1 MLKQPIYYEFNL
13 DARTSPSKLIAISH
27 VDDKYSEVL
36 EVAVKQ
42 NDRFVYMGGATVI
55 ARMVLHRDKD
65 YLLSDDVA
73 CSVNDNGNILIPF
86 DNAVVKTSQ
95 GVVKIEVNITR
106 DADELTFQFPLWV
119 SVNGS
124 ILDNAEVTPES
135 EGTIPDLL
143 KDAADALE
151 DATEALDRLGSYN
164 NLEDKPQING
174 VTLSGDKTLD
184 KFGVAG
190 WKIAAIDNCIEDGVL
205 YSTQINN
212 QAAYVLARNITTD
225 ITQYAFCR
233 DGRVMW
239 RTRQAETQWQ
249 PAGEW
254 SEWEE
259 IGSKIASGVV
269 NQNGTITFFDENG
282 DPLFTTTG
290 ESVIGADGY
299 SPTVSTTNLDA
310 QTLVTVT
317 DTNGAHNFYV
327 KDGSS
332 VTNAAVDE
340 NGDLIISIQQKPT
353 SSVHPTIHTL
363 DVNAG
368 HVVGAAGADG
378 YSPTV
383 STTNL
388 DAQTLVTVTDTNGA
402 HNFYVKDGSSVT
414 NAAVDENGDLIISI
428 QQKPTS
434 SVHPT
439 IHTLDVNAGHV
450 VGAKGDKGDKGDT
463 GNDYVLTPQ
472 DKTDIAGMVDISGKA
487 DKATTLAGYGI
498 TDAYTK
504 TQTDTFFLD
513 TNADIADLKAYIGYT
528 DGDILGLHAD
538 FENKVFTRLGAAVGL
553 TAGQDFNAFTMYGG
567 RRRCC
572 VSNDGTINAYY
583 GEQDYVE
590 DGSNGQVMVYQPK
603 FYYCMVPLKLE
614 KQASGLGYHIR
625 KANYYVTAN
634 PHPGFKLHPLFYDA
648 NGNEVDYV
656 LLSAYEGSMYDVS
669 ESAYVN
675 DGVDSISYASGDLL
689 CSVSGKKPISG
700 KLTSIGTRKNFE
712 DMAQTRGTS
721 WHLDTIQSVSANQ
734 LLMMIELGT
743 LNVQSAVGRGVVTA
757 SDNGKYNCASLT
769 GATAS
774 LGNATGMASTT
785 IGESAGTE
793 TTETTNGKLSVSYR
807 GVENPWGNIW
817 KYINGINL
825 WGNGSMNGGQAYIC
839 SDFTF
844 SDSDRT
850 QHYQPSGFTV
860 SNSNGYASAFGYGD
874 EAYDWLMI
882 PSECTGSS
890 IEPVG
895 DQSYFKP
902 DLNEFNIARLGG
914 SWNSNTNGG
923 AYCWGFL
930 YASGFRYYFLG
941 GRLLYVPTATGF
953 GPQGPAG
960 SNYVL
965 TAADRQTIAQIAMDG
980 LNGNG
985 VAY

>member
-368 HVVGAAGADG
+368 HVVGA
-378 YSPTV
+378 
-383 STTNL
+383 
-388 DAQTLVTVTDTNGA
+388 
-402 HNFYVKDGSSVT
+402 
-414 NAAVDENGDLIISI
+414 
-428 QQKPTS
+428 
-434 SVHPT
+434 
-439 IHTLDVNAGHV
+439 
-450 VGAKGDKGDKGDT
+450 KGDKGDKGDT

-472 DKTDIAGMVDISGKA
+472 DKADIAGMVDISGKA

-700 KLTSIGTRKNFE
+700 KLTSIGTRNNFE

-743 LNVQSAVGRGVVTA
+743 LNVQSAVGHGVVTV
-757 SDNGKYNCASLT
+757 SDNGNYNCASLT

-902 DLNEFNIARLGG
+902 NLNEFNIARLGG

-923 AYCWGFL
+923 AYCWGFVYTPGL
-930 YASGFRYYFLG
+930 RYYFLG

-953 GPQGPAG
+953 EPQGPAG
-960 SNYVL
+960 GNYAL
-965 TAADRQTIAQIAMDG
+965 TAADRQAIAQIAMDG

>member
-1 MLKQPIYYEFNL
+1 M
-13 DARTSPSKLIAISH
+13 
-27 VDDKYSEVL
+27 
-36 EVAVKQ
+36 
-42 NDRFVYMGGATVI
+42 
-55 ARMVLHRDKD
+55 
-65 YLLSDDVA
+65 
-73 CSVNDNGNILIPF
+73 
-86 DNAVVKTSQ
+86 
-95 GVVKIEVNITR
+95 
-106 DADELTFQFPLWV
+106 
-119 SVNGS
+119 
-124 ILDNAEVTPES
+124 
-135 EGTIPDLL
+135 
-143 KDAADALE
+143 
-151 DATEALDRLGSYN
+151 
-164 NLEDKPQING
+164 
-174 VTLSGDKTLD
+174 
-184 KFGVAG
+184 
-190 WKIAAIDNCIEDGVL
+190 
-205 YSTQINN
+205 
-212 QAAYVLARNITTD
+212 
-225 ITQYAFCR
+225 
-233 DGRVMW
+233 
-239 RTRQAETQWQ
+239 
-249 PAGEW
+249 
-254 SEWEE
+254 
-259 IGSKIASGVV
+259 
-269 NQNGTITFFDENG
+269 
-282 DPLFTTTG
+282 
-290 ESVIGADGY
+290 
-299 SPTVSTTNLDA
+299 
-310 QTLVTVT
+310 
-317 DTNGAHNFYV
+317 
-327 KDGSS
+327 
-332 VTNAAVDE
+332 
-340 NGDLIISIQQKPT
+340 
-353 SSVHPTIHTL
+353 
-363 DVNAG
+363 
-368 HVVGAAGADG
+368 
-378 YSPTV
+378 
-383 STTNL
+383 
-388 DAQTLVTVTDTNGA
+388 
-402 HNFYVKDGSSVT
+402 
-414 NAAVDENGDLIISI
+414 
-428 QQKPTS
+428 
-434 SVHPT
+434 
-439 IHTLDVNAGHV
+439 
-450 VGAKGDKGDKGDT
+450 
-463 GNDYVLTPQ
+463 TPQ

-504 TQTDTFFLD
+504 TQTYTFFSD

-553 TAGQDFNAFTMYGG
+553 TAGQNFNAFTMYGG

-930 YASGFRYYFLG
+930 YTSGFRYYFLG

>member
-1 MLKQPIYYEFNL
+1 MSNVIGFKAFKNTLKRDSGYAPVSGENGYSVIRCVFPVGGDWDNISAATAGFFVHPKNIASVTAAITADGEERAALFVIPAALLKQGERIHFGLFATVGGVTIATNTVALDVERGIVSDDIDYDPAEAAGMFEQFSNALNTALLGKANKAAAGSAGELAALDGNGSPIRSGVSVIQSIGEGSNSRVPTTAAVKTALGGKADKAAAGTDGELAAL
-13 DARTSPSKLIAISH
+13 DDNGALKRSGVTVAQSVGEGSADKVPTTEAVKTALDDAEDTIAENIDSIFQGNSAFFPQLYFEQYFTANGSNYRLIYDDRDGERHVLFDFAQLPAAKGEKGEKGDAGRGVTSFSLNNGILTANFDDRTSQTIGN
-27 VDDKYSEVL
+27 
-36 EVAVKQ
+36 VKGPQ
-42 NDRFVYMGGATVI
+42 GA
-55 ARMVLHRDKD
+55 
-65 YLLSDDVA
+65 
-73 CSVNDNGNILIPF
+73 P
-86 DNAVVKTSQ
+86 
-95 GVVKIEVNITR
+95 
-106 DADELTFQFPLWV
+106 
-119 SVNGS
+119 
-124 ILDNAEVTPES
+124 
-135 EGTIPDLL
+135 
-143 KDAADALE
+143 
-151 DATEALDRLGSYN
+151 
-164 NLEDKPQING
+164 
-174 VTLSGDKTLD
+174 
-184 KFGVAG
+184 
-190 WKIAAIDNCIEDGVL
+190 
-205 YSTQINN
+205 
-212 QAAYVLARNITTD
+212 
-225 ITQYAFCR
+225 
-233 DGRVMW
+233 
-239 RTRQAETQWQ
+239 
-249 PAGEW
+249 
-254 SEWEE
+254 
-259 IGSKIASGVV
+259 
-269 NQNGTITFFDENG
+269 
-282 DPLFTTTG
+282 
-290 ESVIGADGY
+290 
-299 SPTVSTTNLDA
+299 
-310 QTLVTVT
+310 
-317 DTNGAHNFYV
+317 
-327 KDGSS
+327 
-332 VTNAAVDE
+332 
-340 NGDLIISIQQKPT
+340 
-353 SSVHPTIHTL
+353 
-363 DVNAG
+363 
-368 HVVGAAGADG
+368 
-378 YSPTV
+378 
-383 STTNL
+383 
-388 DAQTLVTVTDTNGA
+388 
-402 HNFYVKDGSSVT
+402 
-414 NAAVDENGDLIISI
+414 
-428 QQKPTS
+428 
-434 SVHPT
+434 
-439 IHTLDVNAGHV
+439 
-450 VGAKGDKGDKGDT
+450 

-504 TQTDTFFLD
+504 TQTDTFFSD
-513 TNADIADLKAYIGYT
+513 TNADIADLKAYIGYI

-700 KLTSIGTRKNFE
+700 KLTPIGTRKNFE

-757 SDNGKYNCASLT
+757 SDNGNYNCASLT

-914 SWNSNTNGG
+914 SWNSDTKGG
-923 AYCWGFL
+923 AYCWGFV
-930 YASGFRYYFLG
+930 YTPGFRYYFLG

-960 SNYVL
+960 SNYAL
-965 TAADRQTIAQIAMDG
+965 TAADRQAIAQIAMNG

>member
-368 HVVGAAGADG
+368 HVVGA
-378 YSPTV
+378 
-383 STTNL
+383 
-388 DAQTLVTVTDTNGA
+388 
-402 HNFYVKDGSSVT
+402 
-414 NAAVDENGDLIISI
+414 
-428 QQKPTS
+428 
-434 SVHPT
+434 
-439 IHTLDVNAGHV
+439 
-450 VGAKGDKGDKGDT
+450 KGDKGDKGDT

-472 DKTDIAGMVDISGKA
+472 DKADIAGMVDISGKA

-504 TQTDTFFLD
+504 TQTDTFFSD

>member
-42 NDRFVYMGGATVI
+42 NDRFVYMGGATVV
-55 ARMVLHRDKD
+55 ARMVLHREKD
-65 YLLSDDVA
+65 YLLSD
-73 CSVNDNGNILIPF
+73 SVPCTVNANGNILIPF

-106 DADELTFQFPLWV
+106 DTDELTLQFPLWV

-151 DATEALDRLGSYN
+151 AATEALEAS
-164 NLEDKPQING
+164 
-174 VTLSGDKTLD
+174 
-184 KFGVAG
+184 
-190 WKIAAIDNCIEDGVL
+190 
-205 YSTQINN
+205 
-212 QAAYVLARNITTD
+212 
-225 ITQYAFCR
+225 
-233 DGRVMW
+233 
-239 RTRQAETQWQ
+239 
-249 PAGEW
+249 
-254 SEWEE
+254 
-259 IGSKIASGVV
+259 IASGVV

-317 DTNGAHNFYV
+317 DNNGAHNFYV

-353 SSVHPTIHTL
+353 SSAHPTIHTL
-363 DVNAG
+363 
-368 HVVGAAGADG
+368 
-378 YSPTV
+378 
-383 STTNL
+383 
-388 DAQTLVTVTDTNGA
+388 
-402 HNFYVKDGSSVT
+402 
-414 NAAVDENGDLIISI
+414 E
-428 QQKPTS
+428 
-434 SVHPT
+434 
-439 IHTLDVNAGHV
+439 VNAGHV

-472 DKTDIAGMVDISGKA
+472 DKADIAGMVDISGKA

-504 TQTDTFFLD
+504 TQTDTFFSD

-757 SDNGKYNCASLT
+757 SDNDNYNCASLT

-882 PSECTGSS
+882 PSECTGSY

-914 SWNSNTNGG
+914 SWNSNINGG
-923 AYCWGFL
+923 AYCWGFI
-930 YASGFRYYFLG
+930 YTPGFRYYFLG

-960 SNYVL
+960 SNYAL
-965 TAADRQTIAQIAMDG
+965 TAADRQAIAQIAMDG